1 MKKKNGRRKEK
12 KENCTEVQ
20 KPYVEAE
27 VYNKNKKCDWGKKK
41 LKILIRF
48 HSVNKIDN
56 YNRGGGKR
64 KKNPKESTEQVKT

>member
-27 VYNKNKKCDWGKKK
+27 VYNSKKVTEKKEK
-41 LKILIRF
+41 LKSLIRF
-48 HSVNKIDN
+48 HTASKIDN
-56 YNRGGGKR
+56 YSSGRGEKR
-64 KKNPKESTEQVKT
+64 KKKKI